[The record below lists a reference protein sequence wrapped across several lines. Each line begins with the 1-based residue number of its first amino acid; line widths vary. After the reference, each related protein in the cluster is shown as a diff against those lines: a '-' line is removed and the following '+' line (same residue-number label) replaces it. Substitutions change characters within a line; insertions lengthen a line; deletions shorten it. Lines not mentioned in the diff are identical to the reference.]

1 MEVSMRNIWKTTGTA
16 FAVAAFGLALS
27 PAPAGAQLATLAI
40 GKPAPAFSA
49 PTADGKTASLADY
62 KGKTVVL
69 EWTNNGCPFVRAAY
83 DSGMMQRVQAAAKAQ
98 GVVWLTVNSS
108 APGQQG
114 HLTAEQAKA
123 DIAKEKAS
131 SAAYLLDPEGRLGK
145 SYGAKTTPHM
155 YVIDAKGD
163 LQYNGA
169 IDDKASAKAA
179 DHTASNIYVDAAL
192 KNVLAGKAADPAT
205 TTPYG
210 CSVKYAT

>member
-1 MEVSMRNIWKTTGTA
+1 MRTTWKIATAAIAVTA
-16 FAVAAFGLALS
+16 FAGAAN
-27 PAPAGAQLATLAI
+27 AQSMGGPAI

-69 EWTNNGCPFVRAAY
+69 EWTNNGCPFVRATY
-83 DSGMMQRVQAAAKAQ
+83 DSGMMQRVQAAAKEQ
-98 GVVWLTVNSS
+98 GVIWLTVNSS

-114 HLTAEQAKA
+114 HLTADQAKA
-123 DIAKEKAS
+123 DIAKEKAI
-131 SAAYLLDPEGRLGK
+131 SAAYLLDPEGKIGK

-155 YVIDAKGD
+155 YVIDAQGN

-179 DHTASNIYVDAAL
+179 DHSASNIYVNAAL